1 MLLRFVATAKENGRP
16 SNGSLRPTF
25 RGPGSERRGGAVRCG
40 ATLVLVTRLL
50 FVAHH
55 PPTSS
60 PSSIRKD
67 EKPIHPSIHPFVP
80 PSLPRPIY
88 PCLPRTSTNY
98 LTLGSLLG
106 TYCTHKILPSHC
118 YDISHSTPQS
128 TFYRVFGRV
137 YGDDLDWPETLLP
150 QLVVLHLFTWL
161 ACVYSRSR

>member
-60 PSSIRKD
+60 LSSIRKD
-67 EKPIHPSIHPFVP
+67 EKPPIHPSIHP
-80 PSLPRPIY
+80 SLPTSPY
-88 PCLPRTSTNY
+88 LSLPTSTNY

-128 TFYRVFGRV
+128 TFSCVFRRV
-137 YGDDLDWPETLLP
+137 YGDDLDWPDTLLP
-150 QLVVLHLFTWL
+150 QLVVLHLFIWL
-161 ACVYSRSR
+161 AWVYSRSR